1 MTPKEFHEACHEAC
15 YECPQFRGYDDDT
28 IFGEWGE
35 FGKIP
40 NKGMVHVIKF
50 WRDNEILWD
59 SGYSAALPEEIQDL
73 FAKIDELLDA
83 AIRKALE

>member
-28 IFGEWGE
+28 KFGEWGE

-40 NKGMVHVIKF
+40 NKGMAHVIKF
-50 WRDNEILWD
+50 WRDNEILWG

-73 FAKIDELLDA
+73 FAKIDELLNA
-83 AIRKALE
+83 AVRKALK